1 MPATLVAQPPAEQ
14 AFAWPVRRPLL
25 SAEWR
30 NLVLLNYEVDPAVLA
45 PHVPAGTELDFHE
58 GKTYL
63 SIVGFQFQSTR
74 LCGLRIPG
82 HANFEEVNL
91 RFYVRRRAEEGW
103 RRGVTFIREL
113 APRRA
118 VALTAR
124 WLYNENYLCVPMR
137 HHIDAR
143 EPSGPL
149 PLEGMGPN
157 EHGRPEVA
165 RAQCGSLCA
174 ATGEGGRAGTRL
186 KPNFD
191 APIPTRIEYYW
202 KFHRHWRH
210 IALEPTTP
218 AALPEPHSHDEFI
231 IEHYWG
237 YSALPRR
244 AKEYL
249 VAHPPWRIAAAQSAE
264 LNCDV
269 AALYGQQFAPFLQ
282 AEPTSAFWADG
293 SQVRVYPGQRIT

>member
-1 MPATLVAQPPAEQ
+1 LSLAVKDHQPMPATLIAQPPAEQ

-30 NLVLLNYEVDPAVLA
+30 NLALLNYQVDPAILE

-58 GKTYL
+58 GKAYL

-74 LCGLRIPG
+74 LFGLRIPG

-91 RFYVRRRAEEGW
+91 RFYVRRRTEEGW

-118 VALTAR
+118 VTLTAR
-124 WLYNENYLCVPMR
+124 LLYGENYLCVPMR
-137 HHIDAR
+137 HRVDYPDSAH
-143 EPSGPL
+143 S
-149 PLEGMGPN
+149 
-157 EHGRPEVA
+157 
-165 RAQCGSLCA
+165 CGN
-174 ATGEGGRAGTRL
+174 GRARLPPSRAPGTHIPSSPDL
-186 KPNFD
+186 D
-191 APIPTRIEYYW
+191 ASIPTRIGYHW
-202 KFHRHWRH
+202 KSHRHWRH
-210 IALEPTTP
+210 VTLEPTTP
-218 AALPEPHSHDEFI
+218 AALPEPGSHEQFI

-237 YSALPRR
+237 YSTLPRRR

-249 VAHPPWRIAAAQSAE
+249 VAHPPWRISPAQSAE

-269 AALYGQQFAPFLQ
+269 AVLYGPKFAPFLE
-282 AEPTSAFWADG
+282 AEPTRAFWADG
-293 SQVRVYPGQRIT
+293 SPVRVYPGQTIT